1 MEFWGIEVKPGK
13 AVSFNVDDECVI
25 HISQVA
31 LGETKKAGSENVVV
45 SVKVDGKKT
54 VIGNLSAKNHPQFM
68 CDLFIGNDFELSHSS
83 KTTSVFLCG
92 YKTDMPNP
100 YEYPST
106 YALGIIFESYLD
118 FI

>member
-1 MEFWGIEVKPGK
+1 
-13 AVSFNVDDECVI
+13 
-25 HISQVA
+25 
-31 LGETKKAGSENVVV
+31 
-45 SVKVDGKKT
+45 
-54 VIGNLSAKNHPQFM
+54 M

-118 FI
+118 FIWNILWEPCFLNHVVSFLTSDSREDEGKFIDWYFWNNFYCLSIQYFYYNIN